1 VIGGN
6 AFTSL
11 SKYIQMMREN
21 QTSVVLQ
28 FDKFG
33 SKTNVMPAPCQA
45 RGKLQLASSAQF
57 SGFGLSPE

>member
-1 VIGGN
+1 KY
-6 AFTSL
+6 TL
-11 SKYIQMMREN
+11 SFLKRQEN
-21 QTSVVLQ
+21 YLKVVLQ

-57 SGFGLSPE
+57 SGFRLEFIPLKAGPE